1 MDVLFKIVLTKALVV
16 TAIWKIL
23 EKFLKFTKNSIFCKA
38 ANPCLKF
45 KFMDPDPTQ
54 LYRRFMHV
62 RF

>member
-23 EKFLKFTKNSIFCKA
+23 EKFLKFTENPIFCKA

-54 LYRRFMHV
+54 LYGRFMHV